1 MSLLTSSPVSF
12 TLSQLEHLA
21 ANYLLQSKNFGDH
34 DREFANELLI
44 DFLGY
49 AKSADKVATGA
60 PEANSHTLKTIN
72 TNTSIIGPQT
82 GNSTSGFSS
91 AGKILS
97 KPTRATMIK
106 SNKVVLV
113 QNQKSAALSVLSSP
127 EAILHIE
134 NYNKDLDIENEK
146 VINMDNVVQIY
157 SDAEDGMI
165 ETARGLLK
173 GMKLKGAI
181 PFSDFKKTFSTT
193 KFQKGFY
200 NTKEGDIYSK
210 SNFTARGNHS
220 QVAARLVN
228 YNYNCRNPAF
238 GVLKAQKDTTGDEY
252 LEVPNDHSA
261 IYYEEYDFPSPMSDR
276 EVIVNIVWKRVSEKS
291 IIIA

>member
-21 ANYLLQSKNFGDH
+21 AQYMLQSKKFGDH
-34 DREFANELLI
+34 DRDFANELLS

-60 PEANSHTLKTIN
+60 PAANRNTPKTIN
-72 TNTSIIGPQT
+72 THTNIIGPHT

-91 AGKILS
+91 VGKILS
-97 KPTRATMIK
+97 KPTRAAIVK
-106 SNKVVLV
+106 SNKVVPI

-146 VINMDNVVQIY
+146 VINMDNVVQTY
-157 SDAEDGMI
+157 SDAEDGI
-165 ETARGLLK
+165 IDTARGLLK

-181 PFSDFKKTFSTT
+181 PFSDFKTTFSTT

-200 NTKEGDIYSK
+200 NTKEGDIYSMA
-210 SNFTARGNHS
+210 NFTARGNHS

-228 YNYNCRNPAF
+228 YNYHCKNPAF
-238 GVLKAQKDTTGDEY
+238 GTLKEQHDKDEEY

-261 IYYEEYDFPSPMSDR
+261 IYYQEYSFPSPLSDR
-276 EVIVNIVWKRVSEKS
+276 EGIVNIVWKVR
-291 IIIA
+291 

>member
-106 SNKVVLV
+106 SNKVVPV
-113 QNQKSAALSVLSSP
+113 QNQ
-127 EAILHIE
+127 
-134 NYNKDLDIENEK
+134 N
-146 VINMDNVVQIY
+146 
-157 SDAEDGMI
+157 
-165 ETARGLLK
+165 
-173 GMKLKGAI
+173 
-181 PFSDFKKTFSTT
+181 
-193 KFQKGFY
+193 
-200 NTKEGDIYSK
+200 
-210 SNFTARGNHS
+210 
-220 QVAARLVN
+220 QVTARLVN
-228 YNYNCRNPAF
+228 YRYHCTNPAF
-238 GVLKAQKDTTGDEY
+238 GVLKEQKTAYGHEY

-261 IYYEEYDFPSPMSDR
+261 IYYQEYNFPSPLSDR
-276 EVIVNIVWKRVSEKS
+276 EIIVNIVWKRVSEKS
-291 IIIA
+291 IIIAYQPLLSHPKV